1 MRLVFGR
8 VRLIFSSVDRREG
21 ADMVATKALVVAGR
35 ERLTSAGW
43 RRWLLLLWCLAL
55 PAGAAPAAPEEGLD
69 YNVVEAPAK
78 RAGPGADGRVEV
90 VEFFWYQCPHCN
102 ALTALIEPWAQRQ
115 RQRVRF
121 VRMPLALNAAY
132 AAQDKLYFALE
143 ELGQVER
150 LHPLVFQAIHEDGVK
165 LKTVAQMAEFM
176 REEGVPRARFE
187 KAMRSPRVRA
197 GVAHARA
204 LASHYR
210 IAEVPTLLVDGRYL
224 TSAGHVG
231 GSQADA
237 IAVVEWLVR
246 RVEEERRANP
256 R

>member
-1 MRLVFGR
+1 
-8 VRLIFSSVDRREG
+8 
-21 ADMVATKALVVAGR
+21 MVAMTAGVAAARRGMAIAVVP
-35 ERLTSAGW
+35 
-43 RRWLLLLWCLAL
+43 LLLWCLAL
-55 PAGAAPAAPEEGLD
+55 PAGASPAAPEEGFD
-69 YNVVEAPAK
+69 YDVVAPPAK
-78 RAGPGADGRVEV
+78 RAAPPADGRVEV

-102 ALTALIEPWAQRQ
+102 ALTALIEPWAQRS

-121 VRMPLALNAAY
+121 VRLPLSFNTAY
-132 AAQDKLYFALE
+132 AAQDRLYFALE
-143 ELGQVER
+143 QLGEVDR

-165 LKTVAQMAEFM
+165 LKTVAQMSEFL
-176 REEGVPRARFE
+176 RDEGVERARFE

-197 GVAHARA
+197 NVAAARE

-210 IAEVPTLLVDGRYL
+210 IAEVPTLLVDGRYV

-237 IAVVEWLVR
+237 ITVVEWLVR
-246 RVEEERRANP
+246 RVEEERRAKP

>member
-1 MRLVFGR
+1 MVAMSAGGAAAREGLVF
-8 VRLIFSSVDRREG
+8 
-21 ADMVATKALVVAGR
+21 AG
-35 ERLTSAGW
+35 TGW
-43 RRWLLLLWCLAL
+43 WRWLLPLLLWGLAL
-55 PAGAAPAAPEEGLD
+55 PGGAAPSAPEEGFD
-69 YNVVEAPAK
+69 YDVVEPPA
-78 RAGPGADGRVEV
+78 RRSGGPADGRVEV

-121 VRMPLALNAAY
+121 VRMPLSLNSAY
-132 AAQDKLYFALE
+132 AAQDRLYFALE
-143 ELGQVER
+143 ELGEVER

-165 LKTVAQMAEFM
+165 LKTVAQMSEFL
-176 REEGVPRARFE
+176 RDEGVERARFE

-197 GVAHARA
+197 GVTAARE

-246 RVEEERRANP
+246 RVEEERRAKP

>member
-1 MRLVFGR
+1 MTARNGD
-8 VRLIFSSVDRREG
+8 I
-21 ADMVATKALVVAGR
+21 AVARQWPAIAG
-35 ERLTSAGW
+35 AGW
-43 RRWLLLLWCLAL
+43 RRWLLPLLFWSLAL
-55 PAGAAPAAPEEGLD
+55 PAAAAPAAPEEGLD
-69 YNVVEAPAK
+69 YDVVEPPAR
-78 RAGPGADGRVEV
+78 RAAAAGDGRVEV

-121 VRMPLALNAAY
+121 VRMPLALNSSY
-132 AAQDKLYFALE
+132 AAQDRLYFALE

-150 LHPLVFQAIHEDGVK
+150 LHPLVFQAIHEDGVT
-165 LKTVAQMAEFM
+165 LKTVAQMSEFLHD
-176 REEGVPRARFE
+176 EGVPRARFE
-187 KAMRSPRVRA
+187 KAMRSPRGRT
-197 GVAHARA
+197 GVAQARE

-237 IAVVEWLVR
+237 IAVVEWLVG
-246 RVEEERRANP
+246 RVEAERRAK
-256 R
+256 RR